1 MFTPIAWNNLFYVA
15 AAALI
20 ATALVVS
27 LFSFGVRFFV
37 NAENAKAKASKG
49 NAAALRAEAANRAV
63 SYVLFALGFGAV
75 IYGILLIIPGVIP
88 AIK

>member
-15 AAALI
+15 IAALI

-27 LFSFGVRFFV
+27 LFSFGIRFFV
-37 NAENAKAKASKG
+37 NAETAKVKASAGEIK
-49 NAAALRAEAANRAV
+49 ALRTEAANRAL
-63 SYVLFALGFGAV
+63 SYALFALGFGAV
-75 IYGILLIIPGVIP
+75 IYGVLLIVPGVIP